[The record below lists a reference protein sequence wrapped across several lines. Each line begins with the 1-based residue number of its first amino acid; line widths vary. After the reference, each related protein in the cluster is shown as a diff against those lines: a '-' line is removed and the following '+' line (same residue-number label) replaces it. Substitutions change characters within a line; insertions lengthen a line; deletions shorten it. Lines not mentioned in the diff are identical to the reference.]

1 MLELKIVFQE
11 LDWLTLFA
19 TFENHRVKLINVV
32 AELFGPSPV
41 RDMRRRM
48 KLKAVGHVIEDLIW
62 TSQHCTSADLIATF

>member
-1 MLELKIVFQE
+1 
-11 LDWLTLFA
+11 LFA

-48 KLKAVGHVIEDLIW
+48 KLKAVGHVIEDLI
-62 TSQHCTSADLIATF
+62 